1 VSKIK
6 LRYVQAYRDC
16 RGKLRHYVRQRGKP
30 NVPLPGLPGSP
41 EFMEAYQSA
50 IARDVHAPSAS
61 RHKEGTIGHLVVR
74 FYRSAAFTNLAP
86 SSQKAYRFILDKFA
100 RDDGHRLVRDM
111 PKSVAA
117 SIIEEIG
124 AARPGMANLT
134 AATLKRLFTY
144 AVKMDMRTDNPF
156 IGIDTYEGGEH
167 RAWTDREIAAYE
179 AKWPIGTRQRLA
191 FDLLLFTGQ
200 RVGDVAAMRRADLIS
215 GAIPVKQEKTGA
227 DLLLPV
233 HPSLMRSLKACAAD
247 GPAPL
252 NTDGRPMTKRSIADI
267 VARAARSRLA
277 CRASARRMGCGRPLS
292 PDSRNTAH
300 RLTRFAQWGDT
311 SRSAR
316 CSGTPNR
323 SINRVWRA
331 QLSGGCRVNE
341 TMTAVSNIAE
351 VSV

>member
-1 VSKIK
+1 VGRSDVSKIK

-16 RGKLRHYVRQRGKP
+16 RGKLRHYVRRRGKP
-30 NVPLPGLPGSP
+30 NVRLPGLPGSS

-50 IARDVHAPSAS
+50 IATDERKSSVV
-61 RHKEGTIGHLVVR
+61 RHKEGTIGYLVER
-74 FYRSAAFTNLAP
+74 FYRSAAFTNLAA
-86 SSQKAYRFILDKFA
+86 SSQKAYRRILDKFA

-111 PKSVAA
+111 PKAVAA

-144 AVKMDMRTDNPF
+144 AVKMDMRADNPF

-167 RAWTDREIAAYE
+167 RAWTDREIATYE

-200 RVGDVAAMRRADLIS
+200 RVGDVAAMRRDDLLG

-233 HPSLMRSLKACAAD
+233 HPNLLRSMRAVPAD

-252 NTDGRPMTKRSIADI
+252 NTDGRPMTKRSIAAV
-267 VARAARSRLA
+267 VARAADAAGLPRDCKTHGLRKAALTRLAQHGASTHEIRAVGGHKSLSEVERYTESVDQSRLA
-277 CRASARRMGCGRPLS
+277 
-292 PDSRNTAH
+292 
-300 RLTRFAQWGDT
+300 
-311 SRSAR
+311 RSAMSR
-316 CSGTPNR
+316 LPE
-323 SINRVWRA
+323 
-331 QLSGGCRVNE
+331 QKDE
-341 TMTAVSNIAE
+341 T
-351 VSV
+351 SV

>member
-1 VSKIK
+1 
-6 LRYVQAYRDC
+6 
-16 RGKLRHYVRQRGKP
+16 
-30 NVPLPGLPGSP
+30 
-41 EFMEAYQSA
+41 MEAYQSA
-50 IARDVHAPSAS
+50 VARDVHAPAS

-111 PKSVAA
+111 PKSAAA

-144 AVKMDMRTDNPF
+144 AVKMDMRADNPF

-167 RAWTDREIAAYE
+167 RAWNDREIAAYE

-191 FDLLLFTGQ
+191 LDLLLYTGQ
-200 RVGDVAAMRRADLIS
+200 RVGDVAAMRRDDLLN

-233 HPSLMRSLKACAAD
+233 HPNLMRSLKACPVD

-252 NTDGRPMTKRSIADI
+252 NTNDRPMTKRSIADI
-267 VARAARSRLA
+267 VARAAQSAGLPRDCKTHGLRKAALTRLAQHGASTHEIRAVGGHKSLREVQRYTESVDQSRLA
-277 CRASARRMGCGRPLS
+277 
-292 PDSRNTAH
+292 
-300 RLTRFAQWGDT
+300 
-311 SRSAR
+311 RSAMSR
-316 CSGTPNR
+316 LPSER
-323 SINRVWRA
+323 
-331 QLSGGCRVNE
+331 NE
-341 TMTAVSNIAE
+341 DSTV
-351 VSV
+351 